1 MKSVPVLIPAVIL
14 ALVMTASGLYP
25 QEVPADVRERAL
37 KVIRLLQSIDGAGEK
52 AGSRARTAVVD
63 EKSVNAFIAYQLAVG
78 DDPLQELVLK
88 LRPGDKVEGKAVLL
102 LKGKHMPA
110 FLQAPL
116 PFLFEGRLESAEG
129 RARFHID
136 RLFLNGQPIQTALVD
151 MISALAQGV
160 SGERGSAGGLND
172 WYEIPYGIKRI
183 TIGKGALTLHY

>member
-1 MKSVPVLIPAVIL
+1 MKIVPAVIL
-14 ALVMTASGLYP
+14 GLALIASGLFP
-25 QEVPADVRERAL
+25 QDLPADVRERAL
-37 KVIRLLQSIDGAGEK
+37 KVIRLLESIDGAGKK

-63 EKSVNAFIAYQLAVG
+63 EPCVNAFIAYQLAAG

-102 LKGKHMPA
+102 LKGKHVPA

-116 PFLFEGRLESAEG
+116 PFVFEGRLESSEG

-136 RLFLNGQPIQTALVD
+136 RLFLNGQPIQPALLD

-160 SGERGSAGGLND
+160 SGDRGSAGGLND
-172 WYEIPYGIKRI
+172 WYGIPYGIKRI